1 MEQKI
6 DEPGQEPKDTNMN
19 YSAAQK
25 YKSVGN
31 YSSTA
36 YADPHQLIN
45 LLMQGALDKIAV
57 ARGAI
62 QNKDA
67 ATKGEC
73 IGKAIAIID
82 GLRSSLDKD
91 KGQDIANNLDDLYD
105 YMQRRLLEGSLKSD
119 SAMLDEV
126 CSLINEIKSA
136 WDAIPMD
143 VRQSYAGGVQ

>member
-1 MEQKI
+1 
-6 DEPGQEPKDTNMN
+6 MN
-19 YSAAQK
+19 YSAAQR
-25 YKSVGN
+25 YKQIGN

-62 QNKDA
+62 ENKDIA
-67 ATKGEC
+67 IKGEC

-91 KGQDIANNLDDLYD
+91 KGPDIANNLDDLYD
-105 YMQRRLLEGSLKSD
+105 YMQRRLLEGSLKND
-119 SAMLDEV
+119 IAMLDEV
-126 CSLINEIKSA
+126 CSLINEIKTA

-143 VRQSYAGGVQ
+143 IRQTYAARMQ